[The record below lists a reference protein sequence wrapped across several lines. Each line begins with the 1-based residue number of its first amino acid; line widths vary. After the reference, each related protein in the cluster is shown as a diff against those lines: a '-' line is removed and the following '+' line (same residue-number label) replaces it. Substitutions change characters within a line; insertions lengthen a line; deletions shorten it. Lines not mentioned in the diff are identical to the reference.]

1 MRKGH
6 SKLNIRQDSQCN
18 IIAMYIRL
26 SNEDSD
32 LKIGEN
38 KCESNSITN
47 QRALIKAY
55 IENHREFD
63 GWKIIEK
70 CDDGFSGVTFNSRP
84 EFVELIEMAKRGEVN
99 CIIVKDFS
107 RLGRDYLEVGK
118 YIEQI
123 FPFLGVRLI
132 SINDGYDSEKTNDAG
147 LDIVFKNMI
156 YDFYSRDNSEKVK
169 KAKRIAAEKGEYIS
183 PYAIYG
189 YEKSNM
195 NKRKLVVN
203 PESAKVVKEIF
214 ALRIAGMG
222 CRKIARCLNDQG
234 IPSPA
239 VFSLQ
244 KGCKRDWRK
253 LEKSTLWAADT
264 VANIIRD
271 RRYMGDMVSLR
282 TENREIRGKAI
293 ERERDE
299 WVCVPNTHEAIVSR
313 EVFEQANAV
322 MEGSKKESLAQ
333 HNVNIYYCGHCGRK
347 MVVTSGKVF
356 CNSRYLKSNCE
367 CSKLFFKEEELDSIV
382 LKIVNQQI
390 KLLLEEKTYRNSRSC
405 QDRGVTQ
412 IKKEIS
418 EKKKLIEKY
427 ENVKISLYEKYREN
441 HMSKDEFMQKKKEY
455 EEEMDTLKESISK
468 MEKCITKSFEE
479 HRECRL
485 KEWGEVQTL
494 TNAVKKAL
502 IKKVILHSLEKIE
515 VVWNFEEEFEGVDI
529 SKCGE
534 EKGRKG

>member
-1 MRKGH
+1 MKKERGR
-6 SKLNIRQDSQCN
+6 LNMRQDSRFN
-18 IIAMYIRL
+18 TIAMYIRL

-32 LKIGEN
+32 LKMEEN
-38 KCESNSITN
+38 KYESNSITN

-55 IENHREFD
+55 IKNQREFD

-70 CDDGFSGVTFNSRP
+70 CDDGFSGVAFDSRL
-84 EFVELIEMAKRGEVN
+84 EFVELIEMAKSGEVN

-107 RLGRDYLEVGK
+107 RFGRDYLEVGK

-123 FPFLGVRLI
+123 FPFLGVRFI

-282 TENREIRGKAI
+282 TENRKIRGKAI
-293 ERERDE
+293 EKERDE
-299 WVCVPNTHEAIVSR
+299 WICVPNTHEAIVSR
-313 EVFEQANAV
+313 EIFEQANAV
-322 MEGSKKESLAQ
+322 MEGSKKENLAQ

-347 MVVTSGKVF
+347 MVVTAGKVF
-356 CNSRYLKSNCE
+356 CNARYLKSNCT
-367 CSKLFFKEEELDSIV
+367 CSKLIFKEKELAHIV
-382 LKIVNQQI
+382 LKVINQQI
-390 KLLLEEKTYRNSRSC
+390 KVLSEKNMYNSRGSY
-405 QDRGVTQ
+405 QDRDVQQ
-412 IKKEIS
+412 IKKEMNV
-418 EKKKLIEKY
+418 KKKLIEKY
-427 ENVKISLYEKYREN
+427 GNIKISLYEKYRE
-441 HMSKDEFMQKKKEY
+441 HAMSKDEFMRKKKEY
-455 EEEMDTLKESISK
+455 EEEIITLNDSISELERCIAENF
-468 MEKCITKSFEE
+468 EK
-479 HRECRL
+479 HRVFHL
-485 KEWGEVQTL
+485 QEWGEVQTL
-494 TNAVKKAL
+494 TNAVKKSL
-502 IKKVILHSLEKIE
+502 IEKVILYSLEKIE
-515 VVWNFEEEFEGVDI
+515 VVWKFETELESVDI
-529 SKCGE
+529 SKCG
-534 EKGRKG
+534 

>member
-1 MRKGH
+1 M
-6 SKLNIRQDSQCN
+6 NMRQDSQCN
-18 IIAMYIRL
+18 TIAMYIRL

-32 LKIGEN
+32 LKMGEN
-38 KCESNSITN
+38 KYESNSITN

-253 LEKSTLWAADT
+253 LEKSTLWGADT

-282 TENREIRGKAI
+282 TENKKIRGKAI
-293 ERERDE
+293 EKERDE

-322 MEGSKKESLAQ
+322 MEGSKKENLAQ

-356 CNSRYLKSNCE
+356 CNSRYLKSNCA
-367 CSKLFFKEEELDSIV
+367 CSKLLFKEEELDRIV

-390 KLLLEEKTYRNSRSC
+390 KLLLEEKTYRSSGSC
-405 QDRGVTQ
+405 QDRDVTQ

-455 EEEMDTLKESISK
+455 EEEMDTLKVSISK
-468 MEKCITKSFEE
+468 LEKCITKNFEE

-485 KEWGEVQTL
+485 KEWGEIQTL
-494 TNAVKKAL
+494 TNALKKAL
-502 IKKVILHSLEKIE
+502 IEKVVLHSLEKIE
-515 VVWNFEEEFEGVDI
+515 VVWNFEENLEEVDVSKYGDVDI
-529 SKCGE
+529 CKE
-534 EKGRKG
+534 T